1 MNESQPKMNLL
12 PIEIVASLLA
22 ASTLLLTLVPW
33 NLPVWAIF
41 ISWAGTFAAGGPNPH
56 VLRRIWATMPVGS
69 TYAMIIVM
77 AFEQASHSYA
87 GYSFL
92 VAQMVILFSLNS
104 CLMYTARIP
113 MFGFIPGM
121 FFGFASYF
129 GTVFGGFGPAPNNP
143 SLAWVAVVPMSAI
156 GPLFAWLSVKVSRPH
171 KPH

>member
-1 MNESQPKMNLL
+1 
-12 PIEIVASLLA
+12 
-22 ASTLLLTLVPW
+22 
-33 NLPVWAIF
+33 
-41 ISWAGTFAAGGPNPH
+41 
-56 VLRRIWATMPVGS
+56 MPVGS